1 MITSQQA
8 ESKLEGAR
16 VDTQREM
23 DTLVKRAKRLSADE
37 NISYVEAFLRIQQV
51 SYIYLST
58 HLFINSFIYLFIF
71 IY

>member
-1 MITSQQA
+1 MIASQQA

-37 NISYVEAFLRIQQV
+37 QISYIEAFLRIQQV
-51 SYIYLST
+51 NFYFLFFYSY
-58 HLFINSFIYLFIF
+58 
-71 IY
+71 